1 MEMQMAKAPLKQR
14 TVELQDPDGHWTRVV
29 LEAATALAS
38 NPIEVKG
45 VEGRRYFVAASPEL
59 ARLCRRWLKSPLPDT
74 SDAARLGGELPGR
87 MSTAVARLI
96 PGSPDD

>member
-1 MEMQMAKAPLKQR
+1 METQMAKAPLKQR

-29 LEAATALAS
+29 LEAATALAG
-38 NPIEVKG
+38 NPIAVKG

-87 MSTAVARLI
+87 IDDGRREAY
-96 PGSPDD
+96 PGES